1 MTISILFVDD
11 DKNFQDAL
19 NRFLIM
25 ENDDII
31 FDLAI
36 SAEDA
41 LKKLEEKKY
50 DVIVSDHKM
59 DKITGLTLL
68 SIVRDRYPEMKRLM
82 LSGQIHNS
90 VFEEAEKLAHK
101 YLSKPC
107 DLLYVIAEIK
117 SLFKN

>member
-19 NRFLIM
+19 SRFLTI
-25 ENDDII
+25 ENDDIT

-41 LKKLEEKKY
+41 LKKLEVNKY

-68 SIVRDRYPEMKRLM
+68 SIVREKYPKMKRLM
-82 LSGQIHNS
+82 LSGQVHDT

-107 DLLYVIAEIK
+107 DLTLVISEIK
-117 SLFKN
+117 NIFY

>member
-1 MTISILFVDD
+1 MQISILFVDD
-11 DKNFQDAL
+11 DKNFQEAL

-25 ENDDII
+25 DNSDIS

-36 SAEDA
+36 SAEEA

-68 SIVRDRYPEMKRLM
+68 SIVREKYPLMKRLM
-82 LSGQIHNS
+82 LSGQVHSS

-101 YLSKPC
+101 YISKPC
-107 DLLYVIAEIK
+107 DLEFVISEIK
-117 SLFKN
+117 SLF